1 MEQALEAQNVI
12 VPAQENLDDDWEL
25 DVKMCRLDGH
35 AMADGELCEAC
46 Q

>member
-1 MEQALEAQNVI
+1 MEQVLDNELEKSKD
-12 VPAQENLDDDWEL
+12 LDDNWEL
-25 DVKMCRLDGH
+25 DVKMCSLDGR

>member
-1 MEQALEAQNVI
+1 MEQVLEKDQVQTADS
-12 VPAQENLDDDWEL
+12 DDNWEL